1 MRALQLVLLF
11 VAASGDASAQQF
23 VCNTI
28 RQGDTAARLALRLT
42 NSTHNMH
49 EPWFQ
54 ILDPTISRFVPKA
67 DYDSL
72 RPGWKVCIAGDAAAS
87 RTTRQRAV
95 PSNRARPAARSLFD
109 RLTAIDPASA
119 WMMAVAILAPLLASP
134 AAKKYLDRRRA
145 LLDSMAGFAIAF
157 IATGGKGT
165 GAGTMFPLAQ
175 MARAQKKLVI
185 PIFVRPS
192 FERHEVEKRRYDHA
206 LKVTDQF
213 DAAKIRLIE
222 ILNDRGY
229 TDAAPQPQSAV
240 WERMNRPIARGLR
253 GLLYVLSDLSQVDP
267 SDLSVMFAGHGR
279 LRIGFSEIDP
289 PVDQD
294 PSEEQVQHAVRGCW
308 DNPYYAFG
316 GHHGTS
322 LICVQGDWSN
332 VVDSKIKGRF
342 AALAQ
347 SDAADTA
354 YNPLYARAL
363 HAHRPWGVSAIFA
376 EYTGNHPSLEIDWHV
391 ERRMPALGSL
401 PSSVSSIVA
410 AVAIQPTEVAPAPQ
424 TDLLAQTAQSERAAP
439 TPEEKPKA
447 DNTRPFASFWEFAL
461 ALNRSDPAAVALA
474 SDGAECPIPLEAT
487 DLRKLLSTFW
497 VRSVFPRLSTGWRDR
512 MLETLLRNVAIPD
525 YTVRSGRQMLH
536 VSELTHEE
544 LKQIMTETI
553 FPDAIRRDLQLL
565 VAVGTLWGEDAF
577 GRFGFKPIADEA
589 QKPSKLGSLLQT
601 LRSTA
606 TSESR

>member
-1 MRALQLVLLF
+1 MRALQLILLF

-54 ILDPTISRFVPKA
+54 ILD
-67 DYDSL
+67 L
-72 RPGWKVCIAGDAAAS
+72 
-87 RTTRQRAV
+87 
-95 PSNRARPAARSLFD
+95 
-109 RLTAIDPASA
+109 
-119 WMMAVAILAPLLASP
+119 
-134 AAKKYLDRRRA
+134 
-145 LLDSMAGFAIAF
+145 
-157 IATGGKGT
+157 
-165 GAGTMFPLAQ
+165 
-175 MARAQKKLVI
+175 
-185 PIFVRPS
+185 
-192 FERHEVEKRRYDHA
+192 
-206 LKVTDQF
+206 
-213 DAAKIRLIE
+213 
-222 ILNDRGY
+222 
-229 TDAAPQPQSAV
+229 
-240 WERMNRPIARGLR
+240 
-253 GLLYVLSDLSQVDP
+253 
-267 SDLSVMFAGHGR
+267 FAGHGR

-294 PSEEQVQHAVRGCW
+294 PSEEQVQHAVGGCW

-316 GHHGTS
+316 GRVGTS

-332 VVDSKIKGRF
+332 VVDSKILGRF
-342 AALAQ
+342 AVLAQ

-363 HAHRPWGVSAIFA
+363 HVPRPWGVSAIFA
-376 EYTGNHPSLEIDWHV
+376 EDTGNHPQLEIDWHV
-391 ERRMPALGSL
+391 ERWMPAPGSL

-410 AVAIQPTEVAPAPQ
+410 AVATQPTEVVPAPLI
-424 TDLLAQTAQSERAAP
+424 DLLAQTAQSEKAAP
-439 TPEEKPKA
+439 TPEEKPRA
-447 DNTRPFASFWEFAL
+447 DNARPFASFWEFAL

-474 SDGAECPIPLEAT
+474 SDGAECQIPLEAA

-497 VRSVFPRLSTGWRDR
+497 VRSVFPRLSAVWRDR
-512 MLETLLRNVAIPD
+512 MLETLLRNVTIPD
-525 YTVRSGRQMLH
+525 HTVRSRRQMLH

-544 LKQIMTETI
+544 LKRIMTETI

-565 VAVGTLWGEDAF
+565 VAVGTLWSDDAV
-577 GRFGFKPIADEA
+577 GRFRFKPIADDA
-589 QKPSKLGSLLQT
+589 LKPSKLGSLLQT